1 LTLALVPVKR
11 LGAAKSRLRGAL
23 GERADELTL
32 AMLADLL
39 DALVASPQLA
49 RVVVVTP
56 DEAVA
61 QVARARGASA
71 RVAEDAGLNEGLAA
85 ACGELAQPEEAVLV
99 VLGDVAG
106 ATPREIAALFDAL
119 DALGGRGVV
128 LAPSRDGGSAAMLRA
143 PHAAMGTRFGAGSA
157 AAHRALA
164 AAHGLAFREV
174 ALPALAIDLDRPEDL
189 AALLATESAAAPR
202 TRALL
207 ARLGYRAALPSATR
221 AEER

>member
-1 LTLALVPVKR
+1 VTLALVPVKR
-11 LGAAKSRLRGAL
+11 LGAAKSRLRGVL

-32 AMLADLL
+32 AMLADVL
-39 DALVASPQLA
+39 DALVASPQLT

-61 QVARARGASA
+61 QVARASGASA

-85 ACGELAQPEEAVLV
+85 ATSELAARGEAVLV

-106 ATPREIAALFDAL
+106 ATPRETAALFAAL
-119 DALGGRGVV
+119 AQLGGRGVV
-128 LAPSRDGGSAAMLRA
+128 LAPSRDGGTAALLRA
-143 PHAAMGTRFGAGSA
+143 PHGVMGTRFGAGSA

-164 AAHGLAFREV
+164 SEAGTPLRELA
-174 ALPALAIDLDRPEDL
+174 LSALAIDLDRPEDL
-189 AALLATESAAAPR
+189 AALLASDSAAAPR

-207 ARLGYRAALPSATR
+207 ARLGYRAAPSEA
-221 AEER
+221 

>member
-1 LTLALVPVKR
+1 VTLALVPVKR
-11 LGAAKSRLRGAL
+11 LGAAKSRLRGEL
-23 GERADELTL
+23 GAHADELTL

-39 DALVASPQLA
+39 AALVASPGLA

-61 QVARARGASA
+61 QVARASGASA
-71 RVAEDAGLNEGLAA
+71 RVAEDSGLNEGLAA
-85 ACGELAQPEEAVLV
+85 ACAELAAPGEAVLV

-106 ATPREIAALFDAL
+106 ATPRDIAALLEAL
-119 DALGGRGVV
+119 AQLGGRGVV
-128 LAPSRDGGSAAMLRA
+128 IAPSRDGGTAALLRA
-143 PHAAMGTRFGAGSA
+143 PHTLMPTRFGAASA

-164 AAHGLAFREV
+164 SDAGAAFREV

-189 AALLATESAAAPR
+189 AALLASERAEATR

-207 ARLGYRAALPSATR
+207 ARLGYAAAPLGKSRGRA
-221 AEER
+221 

>member
-1 LTLALVPVKR
+1 VTLALVPVKR

-32 AMLADLL
+32 AMLEDLL

-56 DEAVA
+56 DSAVA
-61 QVARARGASA
+61 QVARARGAEA

-85 ACGELAQPEEAVLV
+85 ATAALAAADEAVLV

-106 ATPREIAALFDAL
+106 ATPREIAALFEAL
-119 DALGGRGVV
+119 AQLGGRGVV
-128 LAPSRDGGSAAMLRA
+128 LAPSRDGGTAALLRA
-143 PHAAMGTRFGAGSA
+143 PHGAMDTRFGAGSA

-164 AAHGLAFREV
+164 SERGAPYREV

-189 AALLATESAAAPR
+189 AALLASESAAAPR

-207 ARLGYRAALPSATR
+207 ERLGYRAAAPEAR
-221 AEER
+221 

>member
-1 LTLALVPVKR
+1 MTLALVPVKR
-11 LGAAKSRLRGAL
+11 LGAAKSRLRGVL
-23 GERADELTL
+23 GANADELTL

-39 DALVASPQLA
+39 EALVASPQLG

-61 QVARARGASA
+61 QVARAAGASA

-85 ACGELAQPEEAVLV
+85 ATSELATRGEAVLI

-106 ATPREIAALFDAL
+106 ATPREIAALFEAL
-119 DALGGRGVV
+119 AALGGRGVV
-128 LAPSRDGGSAAMLRA
+128 LAPSRDGGSAALLRA
-143 PHAAMGTRFGAGSA
+143 PHDLISTAFGAGSA

-164 AAHGLAFREV
+164 TGANAALREL
-174 ALPALAIDLDRPEDL
+174 ALPALAIDLDRPDDL
-189 AALLATESAAAPR
+189 AALLETESAAAPR

-207 ARLGYRAALPSATR
+207 ARLGYRAAPHEGT
-221 AEER
+221 

>member
-1 LTLALVPVKR
+1 MSLALVPVKR

-23 GERADELTL
+23 GAHADELTL

-39 DALVASPQLA
+39 EALVGSPQLA

-56 DEAVA
+56 DDAVA
-61 QVARARGASA
+61 QVARASGAQA
-71 RVAEDAGLNEGLAA
+71 RVAEDAGLNEALAA
-85 ACGELAQPEEAVLV
+85 ATGELAAADESVLA

-106 ATPREIAALFDAL
+106 ATPGDFAALFRAL
-119 DALGGRGVV
+119 AELGGSGAV
-128 LAPSRDGGSAAMLRA
+128 LAPSRDGGTAALLRA
-143 PHAAMGTRFGAGSA
+143 PHHAMGTRFGTGSA

-164 AAHGLAFREV
+164 EASGLAFREL

-189 AALLATESAAAPR
+189 AALLASESAAAPR

-207 ARLGYRAALPSATR
+207 AQLGYRAASAGG
-221 AEER
+221 A

>member
-1 LTLALVPVKR
+1 VTLALVPVKR

-61 QVARARGASA
+61 QVARACGASA
-71 RVAEDAGLNEGLAA
+71 RVAEDAGLNEGLATA
-85 ACGELAQPEEAVLV
+85 TRELAARHEPVLV

-106 ATPREIAALFDAL
+106 ATPREIAALFEAL
-119 DALGGRGVV
+119 AQLGGRGVV
-128 LAPSRDGGSAAMLRA
+128 LAPSRDGGTAALLRA
-143 PHAAMGTRFGAGSA
+143 PHDVMETRFGASSA

-164 AAHGLAFREV
+164 SEAGAAFREL
-174 ALPALAIDLDRPEDL
+174 ALAALAIDLDRPEDL
-189 AALLATESAAAPR
+189 AALLASESAAAPR

-207 ARLGYRAALPSATR
+207 ARLGYRAATP
-221 AEER
+221 ERR

>member
-1 LTLALVPVKR
+1 VSLALVPVKR

-39 DALVASPQLA
+39 EALVAAPQLA

-61 QVARARGASA
+61 RVARASGAEA
-71 RVAEDAGLNEGLAA
+71 RVADDAGLNEALAA
-85 ACGELAQPEEAVLV
+85 AASALAAASESVLV

-106 ATPREIAALFDAL
+106 ASPRDVRALFEAL
-119 DALGGRGVV
+119 AQLGGSGVV
-128 LAPSRDGGSAAMLRA
+128 LAPSRDGGTAALLRA
-143 PHAAMGTRFGAGSA
+143 PHGLLGTRFGANSA

-164 AAHGLAFREV
+164 REAGVPFRELT
-174 ALPALAIDLDRPEDL
+174 LPALAIDLDRPEDL
-189 AALLATESAAAPR
+189 AALLASESAAAPR

-207 ARLGYRAALPSATR
+207 GRLGYHAGSP
-221 AEER
+221 AERIPNE

>member
-1 LTLALVPVKR
+1 VSLALVPVKR

-23 GERADELTL
+23 GELADELTL

-39 DALVASPQLA
+39 EALVGAPELA

-61 QVARARGASA
+61 QVARASGAGA
-71 RVAEDAGLNEGLAA
+71 RVAEDGGLNEALAA
-85 ACGELAQPEEAVLV
+85 ATRELAGADESVLV

-106 ATPREIAALFDAL
+106 AAPRDVAALFDAL
-119 DALGGRGVV
+119 AQLGGRGVV
-128 LAPSRDGGSAAMLRA
+128 LAPSRDGGTAALLRA
-143 PHAAMGTRFGAGSA
+143 PHGVIGTRFGAASA

-164 AAHGLAFREV
+164 ESAGAPFCQL

-189 AALLATESAAAPR
+189 AALLADESAAAPR

-207 ARLGYRAALPSATR
+207 ARLGYRAAASGGA
-221 AEER
+221 

>member
-1 LTLALVPVKR
+1 MTLALVPVKR

-39 DALVASPQLA
+39 AALAASPPLT

-61 QVARARGASA
+61 RVARASGADA
-71 RVAEDAGLNEGLAA
+71 RVADDAGLNEGLAA
-85 ACGELAQPEEAVLV
+85 ATQALAAPGEAVLV

-106 ATPREIAALFDAL
+106 ATPTEITALFEAL
-119 DALGGRGVV
+119 AQLGGRGVV
-128 LAPSRDGGSAAMLRA
+128 LAPSRDGGTAALLRA
-143 PHAAMGTRFGAGSA
+143 PHELMGTRFGARSA

-164 AAHGLAFREV
+164 REAGAPFR
-174 ALPALAIDLDRPEDL
+174 ALDLPALAIDLDRPEDL
-189 AALLATESAAAPR
+189 SALLASGAAAAPR

-207 ARLGYRAALPSATR
+207 ARLGYLAAAR
-221 AEER
+221 EEAP

>member
-1 LTLALVPVKR
+1 MTLALVPVKR
-11 LGAAKSRLRGAL
+11 LGAAKSRLRGVL

-56 DEAVA
+56 DDAVA
-61 QVARARGASA
+61 QVARACGAAA
-71 RVAEDAGLNEGLAA
+71 RVAEDAGLNEALTAA
-85 ACGELAQPEEAVLV
+85 SDELAQADEAVLV

-106 ATPREIAALFDAL
+106 ATPREIAALFAAL
-119 DALGGRGVV
+119 AELGGRGVV
-128 LAPSRDGGSAAMLRA
+128 LAPSRDGGTAALLRA
-143 PHAAMGTRFGAGSA
+143 PRHAMGTRFGTGSA

-164 AAHGLAFREV
+164 TERGAAYRELV
-174 ALPALAIDLDRPEDL
+174 LPALAIDLDRPEDL

-207 ARLGYRAALPSATR
+207 ARLGYRAASAEAT
-221 AEER
+221 